1 MTFAKLVRYFEQI
14 QATSKRLEMAVILGE
29 LFGALDAPKEI
40 ALVVYLCQGQ
50 LRPAFENPEF
60 GMSEKLLQKAL
71 VSATGST
78 EQDVAAAFRASG
90 DYGSVV
96 EQLGRPQR
104 GTAAV
109 QTVYARLADIAAESG
124 GGSVVRKVTLLADLL
139 GCVSPGEAKYI
150 VRIVLGRLRLGVGDP
165 TVLDGLANAFG
176 VDKTERIYLDHAYNR
191 CCDLGLVAQTLAI
204 HGLARIK
211 EFEVV
216 VGCPIRP
223 ALAARLSSPEEIM
236 EKIGPCAVEE
246 KYDGFR
252 AQVHKDGSTVKIF
265 SRNLENISAMFPEI
279 VAGTLRQ
286 VTAQRAIYEGEA
298 MAYDARTRR
307 YLPFQ
312 ITVQRKRKHDIAAMQ
327 REVPLRIFVFDV
339 LYAEED
345 LTGLSFRERRR
356 RMNTLF
362 KTSADGVLQISPV
375 REVETAKELNE
386 IFEEAVASGREG
398 IVAKRWDA
406 RYQAGGRNFN
416 WIKLKRSYA
425 ALLSDT
431 IDAVIIGYYH
441 GKGIRASLG
450 MGSLLVA
457 VYDHREE
464 RFKTVAKVGSGWSD
478 EELIRLKEMLEK
490 IRLPASPP
498 GVDSLLE
505 PDEWV
510 EPKYVIEIQ
519 ADEITKSPVHTC
531 GKSSPQEPGF
541 ALRFPRSVHF
551 VRRDK
556 SPRDATTVEEIIHL
570 YSLQGRRG

>member
-1 MTFAKLVRYFEQI
+1 
-14 QATSKRLEMAVILGE
+14 
-29 LFGALDAPKEI
+29 
-40 ALVVYLCQGQ
+40 
-50 LRPAFENPEF
+50 
-60 GMSEKLLQKAL
+60 
-71 VSATGST
+71 
-78 EQDVAAAFRASG
+78 
-90 DYGSVV
+90 
-96 EQLGRPQR
+96 
-104 GTAAV
+104 
-109 QTVYARLADIAAESG
+109 
-124 GGSVVRKVTLLADLL
+124 
-139 GCVSPGEAKYI
+139 
-150 VRIVLGRLRLGVGDP
+150 
-165 TVLDGLANAFG
+165 
-176 VDKTERIYLDHAYNR
+176 
-191 CCDLGLVAQTLAI
+191 
-204 HGLARIK
+204 
-211 EFEVV
+211 
-216 VGCPIRP
+216 
-223 ALAARLSSPEEIM
+223 
-236 EKIGPCAVEE
+236 
-246 KYDGFR
+246 
-252 AQVHKDGSTVKIF
+252 VHKDGRTVKIF